1 MLFYLFNGGLLKI
14 LLLMLLITFSLF
26 GYDKEFGA
34 NNCAQCHSK
43 IYENWKKSV
52 HFKTADVLTEKDKK
66 NPKCVSCHK
75 PSKKDVGV
83 GCESCHGEGKHY
95 AKDFVMKDKK
105 LSKMLGL
112 KKVTQKTCNK
122 CHNKST
128 IKGTKNIK
136 EFKACGEK

>member
-1 MLFYLFNGGLLKI
+1 MKI
-14 LLLMLLITFSLF
+14 LFIILLFSLSLY

-34 NNCAQCHSK
+34 NNCAQCHTK
-43 IYENWKKSV
+43 IYKKWKLSP
-52 HFKTADVLTEKDKK
+52 HFNSMNKLTDKQKK
-66 NPKCVSCHK
+66 NPKCISCHK
-75 PSKKDVGV
+75 PSKKDTGV

-122 CHNKST
+122 CHNKAT
-128 IKGTKNIK
+128 LKGEKSIK
-136 EFKACGEK
+136 EFKGCSEK

>member
-1 MLFYLFNGGLLKI
+1 MKI
-14 LLLMLLITFSLF
+14 LFILLIITVSLY

-34 NNCAQCHSK
+34 SNCAQCHSK
-43 IYENWKKSV
+43 IYEKWKQSP
-52 HFKTADVLTEKDKK
+52 HFKTTETLTEKDKK
-66 NPKCVSCHK
+66 NQKCISCHK
-75 PSKKDVGV
+75 PSKKDNAV
-83 GCESCHGEGKHY
+83 GCESCHGDGQHY

-128 IKGTKNIK
+128 IKGKKSIK
-136 EFKACGEK
+136 EFKGCSEK